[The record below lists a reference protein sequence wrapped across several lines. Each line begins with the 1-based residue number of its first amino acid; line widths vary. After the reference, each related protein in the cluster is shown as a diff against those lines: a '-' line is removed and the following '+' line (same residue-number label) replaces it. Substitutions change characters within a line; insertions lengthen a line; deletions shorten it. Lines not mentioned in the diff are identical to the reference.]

1 MNVIDISCQSIAYF
15 EMEFVSE
22 TSNVKKAIFGVT
34 NYYPRIHNYFQ
45 IQTFKDDSFRP
56 LKNLIS
62 KVPIFAWFLERPNS
76 GLNPKL
82 RTLK

>member
-22 TSNVKKAIFGVT
+22 TSNVKKAIFRVT

-45 IQTFKDDSFRP
+45 IQTFKNDSFRP
-56 LKNLIS
+56 LKNLIA
-62 KVPIFAWFLERPNS
+62 KVPIFAKLPESPNF
-76 GLNPKL
+76 G
-82 RTLK
+82 